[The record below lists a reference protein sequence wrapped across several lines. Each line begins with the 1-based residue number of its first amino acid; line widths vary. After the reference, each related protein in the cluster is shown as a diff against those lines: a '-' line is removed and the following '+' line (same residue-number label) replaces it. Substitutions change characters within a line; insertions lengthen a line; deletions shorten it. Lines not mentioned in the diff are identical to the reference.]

1 MLVFDLALIFIA
13 LLNKILSELTF
24 VLLSFELFLFIFQ
37 SVVFSRDIIKA
48 KVGFLFRARVSFV
61 EEALG
66 TNLLKSRLFYLGGQ
80 FILAH
85 WKIEKKNNKKSLTFF
100 PCFLLR
106 KTFLSQ
112 Y

>member
-48 KVGFLFRARVSFV
+48 RVGFLFKARVSFV
-61 EEALG
+61 EEVLG
-66 TNLLKSRLFYLGGQ
+66 TNLLKSRLF
-80 FILAH
+80 ILAASYIGTLENR
-85 WKIEKKNNKKSLTFF
+85 KEK
-100 PCFLLR
+100 
-106 KTFLSQ
+106 
-112 Y
+112 

>member
-1 MLVFDLALIFIA
+1 MSL
-13 LLNKILSELTF
+13 LLNYK
-24 VLLSFELFLFIFQ
+24 
-37 SVVFSRDIIKA
+37 
-48 KVGFLFRARVSFV
+48 VSFI
-61 EEALG
+61 EGALG
-66 TNLLKSRLFYLGGQ
+66 TNLLEFRLFYLDGQ

-100 PCFLLR
+100 PCFLSR